1 MRLVADY
8 RFFQSVGNGSLAF
21 SARYL
26 VGNFFFDNF
35 HNEKQMTKRNF
46 VFRFIL
52 LLIFYFRFILFYS
65 RYRISYIN
73 NYWQINVIDRVNV
86 LYTSTEWGQDDD
98 GRRLINMGFMIKDM
112 LIHNESTYGPIE
124 HYNAA
129 TNMKRNVNKL
139 LEVHFTYCYFVI
151 FFIYLLLCYYLVSL
165 L

>member
-1 MRLVADY
+1 
-8 RFFQSVGNGSLAF
+8 
-21 SARYL
+21 
-26 VGNFFFDNF
+26 
-35 HNEKQMTKRNF
+35 MTKRNF